1 MPLRFTLRQLEYFI
15 AVGESGSIALAAEKV
30 NVTAPSMS
38 SAIAQLEGAF
48 GVQLLVRRHAQ
59 GCALTPAG
67 ERFIEQARVV
77 LEDAEKLNDMANIY
91 TGSVRGSLR
100 VGCLRTFVQFI
111 VPQLRRSFEN
121 KYDQIEFFQI
131 VLDQGQIFDALS
143 SARIDLALTYD
154 MALPSDIRFQPLC
167 TLPTYVMLAADHPLA
182 GHKHLSAEDLVDQDM
197 VLLDMPHSA
206 EYFLSM
212 FRAVGRRPRISER
225 TPEIALQRSLV
236 ANGFGFGISNMRTVS
251 EFSMD
256 GKGLKFVPLETTVP
270 PLHLGLATSKATY
283 VSRKIQAFIDHCRE
297 AAAANQLPGLVT

>member
-38 SAIAQLEGAF
+38 SAISQLEGTF
-48 GVQLLVRRHAQ
+48 GVQLLIRRHAQ
-59 GCALTPAG
+59 GCTLTPTG

-77 LEDAEKLNDMANIY
+77 LAQAEKLNDMANIF

-111 VPQLRRSFEN
+111 VPQLRRSFEK
-121 KYDQIEFFQI
+121 KYDSIEFQQT
-131 VLDQGQIFDALS
+131 VLDQEQIFDALCT
-143 SARIDLALTYD
+143 ARIDVALTYD
-154 MALPSDIRFQPLC
+154 MALPNDIKFQPLC
-167 TLPTYVMLAADHPLA
+167 TLPTYVMVGADHPLA
-182 GHKHLSAEDLVDQDM
+182 GSSKLTVEDLFDHDM

-206 EYFLSM
+206 DYFLSM
-212 FRAVGRRPRISER
+212 FRAMGFRPRITER

-251 EFSMD
+251 EF
-256 GKGLKFVPLETTVP
+256 
-270 PLHLGLATSKATY
+270 
-283 VSRKIQAFIDHCRE
+283 
-297 AAAANQLPGLVT
+297 

>member
-15 AVGESGSIALAAEKV
+15 AVGECGSIALAAEKV

-38 SAIAQLEGAF
+38 SAIAQLEGGF

-59 GCALTPAG
+59 GCSLTPAG
-67 ERFIEQARVV
+67 ERFIAQARII
-77 LEDAEKLNDMANIY
+77 LEEAEKLNDIANIY
-91 TGSVRGSLR
+91 TGSVRGLLR

-111 VPQLRRSFEN
+111 VPQLRRSFEE
-121 KYDQIEFFQI
+121 KYSNIEIQQI

-143 SARIDLALTYD
+143 SARIDVALTYD
-154 MALPSDIRFQPLC
+154 MSLPSDIEFQPLC
-167 TLPTYVMLAADHPLA
+167 LLPTYVMVGCDHPLA
-182 GHKHLSAEDLVDQDM
+182 KATALTAADLVDHDM

-206 EYFLSM
+206 DYFLSM
-212 FRAVGRRPRISER
+212 FRAIGRRPRIAER

-256 GKGLKFVPLETTVP
+256 GKQLVFIPLETTVP
-270 PLHLGLATSKATY
+270 PLHLGLATSRATY
-283 VSRKIQAFIDHCRE
+283 VSRKIQAFIDHCRKAAE
-297 AAAANQLPGLVT
+297 ANRIPGLVT

>member
-15 AVGESGSIALAAEKV
+15 AVGESGSIALAAERV

-67 ERFIEQARVV
+67 ERFIEQARII
-77 LEDAEKLNDMANIY
+77 LAESEKLNDMADIY
-91 TGSVRGSLR
+91 TGSVRGALR

-111 VPQLRRSFEN
+111 VPQLRRSFEQTFP
-121 KYDQIEFFQI
+121 QIEFHQH
-131 VLDQGQIFDALS
+131 VLDQEQIFDALS
-143 SARIDLALTYD
+143 SARIDVALTYD
-154 MALPSDIRFQPLC
+154 MSLPSYIRFEPLC
-167 TLPTYVMLAADHPLA
+167 VLPTYVMLALDHVLADRDSLTV
-182 GHKHLSAEDLVDQDM
+182 EDVVDHDM

-212 FRAVGRRPRISER
+212 FRPTGRRPRISER

-256 GKGLKFVPLETTVP
+256 GKGLKFVPFKTATP
-270 PLHLGLATSKATY
+270 PLHLGLATSRATY
-283 VSRKIQAFIDHCRE
+283 VSRKIQAFIDHCRDT
-297 AAAANQLPGLVT
+297 ATRKCLPGLVT